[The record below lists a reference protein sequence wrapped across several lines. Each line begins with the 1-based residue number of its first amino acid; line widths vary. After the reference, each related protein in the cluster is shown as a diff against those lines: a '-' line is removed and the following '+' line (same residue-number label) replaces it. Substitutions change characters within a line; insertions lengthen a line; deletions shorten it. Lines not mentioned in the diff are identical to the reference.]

1 MNGQGKTLLLL
12 VPLLAAATLAAAT
25 DDNQLRLGYDEPLRT
40 LTHGAGYVSQH
51 VLYPLATFA
60 TSNGLGQ
67 VSDDVERDYGGYR
80 LHRVT
85 AGAILSEQR
94 EDFALGQFL
103 SELPAEN
110 PDDIDW
116 VATRAAILDS
126 AGYREGR
133 VTYIDSET
141 DPRRRILF
149 TGGGSVEIAWKFD
162 AGSAAAAKYGA
173 SYAKVY
179 NIARASS
186 ARPFKLFW
194 TEPPFNAPA
203 INLSGKHVRIFGKSS
218 IVEPQWEIVAGGATS
233 NVIRGVVFDNNS
245 QTLRAYCKVRNVALQ
260 DYDGPEGQFVL
271 AYYESGDM
279 KKFVGSV
286 VVEVSGPSVKTLQCH
301 VGDELHPD
309 GSGWNADGLRAYV
322 QQGDQQV
329 EGDDNSP
336 YLYGFDYTDER
347 TDAAGRAIYAIAPT
361 DASTTTTG
369 RSAPWRADVYWQIP
383 DMMDTLWPFEEDW
396 YEITWNPDDP
406 RVVFDPDNRLPDT
419 AGIHIPTNY
428 TVEVCAYQSPAG
440 TVAVTGNALQV
451 RKGGR
456 FTLKLMEGTGKL
468 WFMPM
473 IATDRSDPAVM
484 NAENPTADAVVSVGD
499 LIGALP
505 VASGG
510 TAAVQYG
517 RVDEMLSGYIN
528 APRSAGRNWNYWCY
542 HDPETPKD
550 ASASMSDDLSRA
562 QDATNAFE
570 RFQALA
576 STIWAVSASTDPIEV
591 WWRGT
596 SVPSGSHF
604 TAPGSLTYPTAV
616 QRYAV
621 RAPSRAELRE
631 IVLASERGSS
641 GMGLEKSAASLCF
654 VTNSASVSL
663 LSERDSLDLDEQPYT
678 MTLMVNPSPGSA
690 FSPPVR
696 AGRLLTLRND
706 VAMFAL
712 ETTGNED
719 GAGLPVFDFSLTT
732 NGVTESWLFSCP
744 TNEWSMLAWTFGPKA
759 DDSVGTRPFVLYRN
773 GEEIARREL
782 PNGLA
787 GRLAGGY
794 FSEITFG
801 AYRDDAAATGV
812 GIDRFAVYGEAY
824 GAEAQREYFTRSGD
838 SVDLDA
844 HCVLEWNFEPDGFR
858 AESGSGRIVISSSV
872 GAHRL
877 VAEQELLKSV
887 NCPGAPE
894 RLDGGVPCVD
904 GIVPE
909 VYRQCDRTL
918 PGYHPNLAHAFV
930 RSDDG
935 QETYVTWAM
944 RNDLSDDPGD
954 SIVFTVYNAGGRAA
968 MRTCTVVA
976 TNGYYRDFR
985 SAAVVG
991 HQLLPP
997 KPFSLLDDYWTDQT
1011 TWASLKANAGDD
1023 KSIVYRDRK
1032 LNDWARRDGG
1042 GYAFYHY
1049 KLRDD
1054 FDFPTDVRPDVGTYV
1069 PWMNFMGTAYD
1080 ARKLLELQPAPWYWS
1095 VSWPAPDTVPV
1106 MKVAQTLTKAQDQLP
1121 EVWNMASCA
1130 VVYPMPGT
1138 SGNVL
1143 GATRRKDV
1151 VTLVDP
1157 TVAQTAALDIGDD
1170 FVKKFGFSLG
1180 NSGNCQLRKGKYY
1193 FTGLPPS
1200 VADRFYV
1207 DVNADPSQRMVLV
1220 GNLVE
1225 PAAGNAYLQ
1234 LNVLMPQER
1243 QAICDICKA
1252 GAPGK
1257 DAWDKAVKE
1266 LAKACVCPS
1275 DATKTNGMWRAC
1287 EPWTG
1292 DVRVVTNVL
1301 SRLDALEAGH
1311 DSVTNLF
1318 TSVVTSVCET
1328 AGAFVTWDRANRP
1341 VYSPVDHYALM
1352 ATGNDAGFV
1361 VLVENDS
1368 DREDMVSPGDPVD
1381 LKVIRVVPEL
1391 YCGTISTLTDPL
1403 NKLSEMLTVQYNEP
1417 FGDASTNYVFKWNR
1431 TSPNADGSVNENRE
1445 TWDRYAEEAGL
1456 TSFVLGT
1463 KGTKLTELVN
1473 NYYSMRYWPR
1483 EGTPAHL
1490 TVGGDPSRWTDYT
1503 LAEGWVQRVLNSVTP
1518 FAQRVE
1524 DFRNNPADIWYTMF
1538 EQIGGPYRGDVAL
1551 NNANLTEVGL
1561 LELYQT
1567 VFNKAEKMSLALG
1580 VENIDVD
1587 KQLLLA
1593 ASRIAD
1599 FHLLL
1604 GAEAYSDAKNPL
1616 VSVGFDDVADR
1627 LKEVPSSTFCF
1638 QNQVP
1643 TLLDEELALLR
1654 GRTIATQAP
1663 NMTTAPY
1670 YNRLVWNFTKG
1681 ITEGEVA
1688 YVNNYGI
1695 RAEDGV
1701 LTVDQAAKQYPQ
1713 GHGDAWGHYLSA
1725 ITGYY
1730 RLLRNPH
1737 FTWTASMMEMLVSQ
1751 AVVNNDDTDE
1761 QKFADAAVKLART
1774 GLDVIDLTARKAW
1787 RDNSGAMTSA
1797 YFDTATKTYGKA
1809 NEIKVVQGFG
1819 YGEWAARTGLGGIY
1833 NWAVVNSLL
1842 TTNDAPAAVY
1852 ADQGLKHITRTT
1864 ASQLNE
1870 LCDVVGE
1877 VQERVNRIDSGLNP
1891 LGLSQNAVPM
1901 DIDPTALAAKN
1912 SHFDQI
1918 VERAEKA
1925 LANCEK
1931 VLDYAQQHGARL
1943 RQIQNLETA
1952 QVESQGAAELD
1963 FKNRLIAVYGTPF
1976 PGDIGPT
1983 GTYPQGYDGPDLFNY
1998 DYMDLGPYG
2007 LEKAGAKTFTCKLD
2021 YNKIKTLRAYIGFV
2035 GFAKGTTYSPDTT
2048 VSLTYATLANG
2059 IRVKPAGVTG
2069 TRATEGSIQA
2079 AYRDFLS
2086 AFVAA
2091 QQAEWSLNLALERLD
2106 SKRWVSAGLIGAAE
2120 AFAAVYLATTVKS
2133 AVGEDLS
2140 FVCKRALNRLEL
2152 VGEAALETKESVS
2165 QSVPG
2170 EMGAG
2175 LTVITDPR
2183 ALANAA
2189 LSAPY
2194 VAGASVRG
2202 QATATLKNAIL
2213 GEELAAKKLASF
2225 VDMIKVDLQIV
2236 SFISGQV
2243 TELTDKIDTANAC
2256 ADAYRNAIAA
2266 LAKAEA
2272 AYRQEVYKGDML
2284 LDELEGYRKAQSDTA
2299 TRNRYADMFYRVQRN
2314 AALTKYSTAF
2324 DTAQRYVWELAKVYD
2339 YETGLLSS
2347 DSQAADRFYGEI
2359 VGSRLLGRSG
2369 VTTSQATDRGL
2380 YDIVN
2385 RMKENWSVLK
2395 GRLGVNNPDNAAKW
2409 FSLRYSLFRIKP
2421 DAAGDVAWKD
2431 ELSKYVVDDIFANGE
2446 VARHCQ
2452 PPAGRTAAVK
2462 EPGLVIPFATSINNA
2477 ENFFGKT
2484 LQGGESQFSSSD
2496 YATKINA
2503 IGVDFNGYDALTV
2516 QSADGLAT
2524 EPNVYLVPVGRDYMR
2539 APAGTDRRTIA
2550 FSVVDQVLP
2559 LPYAVGSTE
2568 LDDVNWIS
2576 TFSGFDGT
2584 SDSAA
2589 TIRRHSTLRAGPEIA
2604 STRLVGRSV
2613 WNDRWLLVIP
2623 AASLNADR
2631 EKGLKTFLSGVKD
2644 IRLGIKAYSRHG
2656 N

>member
-1 MNGQGKTLLLL
+1 MRDRKGMFLLL
-12 VPLLAAATLAAAT
+12 VPFLAGTGFAEVPGDDLL
-25 DDNQLRLGYDEPLRT
+25 RIGVDEPLRT
-40 LTHGAGYVSQH
+40 LTHSAGYVAQH
-51 VLYPLATFA
+51 EVYPLATSA
-60 TSNGLGQ
+60 VSNELGQ
-67 VSDDVERDYGGYR
+67 VSDVVERDYGGYR
-80 LHRVT
+80 LHRATV
-85 AGAILSEQR
+85 GATLSEQR
-94 EDFALGQFL
+94 EDFSLGQFL
-103 SELPAEN
+103 SVLPAADPN
-110 PDDIDW
+110 DIDW

-126 AGYREGR
+126 AACREGR

-149 TGGGSVEIAWKFD
+149 TGGGAVEIPWRFD
-162 AGSAAAAKYGA
+162 AGSAAAEQYGMR
-173 SYAKVY
+173 YPKVY

-203 INLSGKHVRIFGKSS
+203 INLTGKHVRIFGKSS
-218 IVEPQWEIVAGGATS
+218 IVDPQWEVVAGGAAS
-233 NVIRGVVFDNNS
+233 NVVRGVVFDVNS
-245 QTLRAYCKVRNVALQ
+245 QTLRAYCRVRNVALQ

-279 KKFVGSV
+279 KDFVDCV
-286 VVEVSGPSVKTLQCH
+286 VVEVSGPSVKTLKCN

-309 GSGWNADGLRAYV
+309 GSGWNVEGLRAYV
-322 QQGDQQV
+322 QQGDQKV
-329 EGDDNSP
+329 EGDDCSP
-336 YLYGFDYTDER
+336 YLYGFSYTDER

-396 YEITWNPDDP
+396 YEITWNADDP
-406 RVVFDPDNRLPDT
+406 RVVFDPDNSLPESS
-419 AGIHIPTNY
+419 GVHIPTNY
-428 TVEVCAYQSPAG
+428 TVEVCEYQSPAG
-440 TVAVTGNALQV
+440 TVAAFGNAL
-451 RKGGR
+451 RIKKGGR
-456 FTLKLMEGTGKL
+456 FTLKLTQGSEKL
-468 WFMPM
+468 WFLPM
-473 IATDRSDPAVM
+473 IATERGDPAVM
-484 NAENPTADAVVSVGD
+484 NANAAKADAVIAVGD
-499 LIGALP
+499 MATALP
-505 VASGG
+505 ASVGG
-510 TAAVQYG
+510 TAAIQYG
-517 RVDEMLSGYIN
+517 RVDELLSGYIN
-528 APRSAGRNWNYWCY
+528 APRSRGLNWNYWCY
-542 HDPETPKD
+542 HDPMPPKD
-550 ASASMSDDLSRA
+550 VAAAITEDASRA
-562 QDATNAFE
+562 QAATNAFD
-570 RFQALA
+570 RFQALG
-576 STIWAVSASTDPIEV
+576 STIWAVSASDEPIEV

-596 SVPSGSHF
+596 SVPSGEHF
-604 TAPGSLTYPTAV
+604 APPGPLTYPTAV

-621 RAPSRAELRE
+621 REPSRAELRE

-641 GMGLEKSAASLCF
+641 GRGLEKSAASLCF
-654 VTNSASVSL
+654 AADVASASL
-663 LSERDSLDLDEQPYT
+663 LSGRDSLDLGSLPYT
-678 MTLMVNPSPGSA
+678 MTVMVNPSPASA
-690 FSPPVR
+690 FSPSVTP
-696 AGRLLTLRND
+696 GLLLTLRND
-706 VAMFAL
+706 AATFAL
-712 ETTGNED
+712 AADGAAD
-719 GAGLPVFDFSLTT
+719 GAGRQVFGFSLIT
-732 NGVTESWLFSCP
+732 NGVATTWRFACP
-744 TNEWSMLAWTFGPKA
+744 TNEWAMLAWTLGPQTNDVA
-759 DDSVGTRPFVLYRN
+759 GTRPFALWLN
-773 GEEIARREL
+773 GEEVVRSEFDNGTARRIL
-782 PNGLA
+782 
-787 GRLAGGY
+787 GGY
-794 FSEITFG
+794 FSVMTFG
-801 AYRDDAAATGV
+801 AFEDLPAALGV
-812 GIDRFAVYGEAY
+812 GLDRFAVYGDAY
-824 GAEAQREYFTRSGD
+824 GAEAQREYFARSGD
-838 SVDLDA
+838 SSALDGR
-844 HCVLEWNFEPDGFR
+844 CLLEWNFEPRHLCDE
-858 AESGSGRIVISSSV
+858 AGSDRIVITSSV
-872 GAHRL
+872 GSSRL
-877 VAEQELLKSV
+877 VAERALLESV
-887 NCPGAPE
+887 MCPGAPE
-894 RLDGGVPCVD
+894 RQDGSVPCVSEV
-904 GIVPE
+904 VPE

-930 RSDDG
+930 RSEDG
-935 QETYVTWAM
+935 HDTYVTWAM
-944 RNDLSDDPGD
+944 RNDLSDDLDG
-954 SIVFTVYNAGGRAA
+954 SVVFTVYNAAGRAA
-968 MRTCTVVA
+968 MRTYAVVA
-976 TNGYYRDFR
+976 TNGYYRGFR
-985 SAAVVG
+985 SSGIAG
-991 HQLLPP
+991 TQLLPP
-997 KPFSLLDDYWTDQT
+997 KPFSLLDGYWNDKTS
-1011 TWASLKANAGDD
+1011 WASLQANSGDD

-1032 LNDWARRDGG
+1032 RNDWARRDGG

-1049 KLRDD
+1049 RLRDD
-1054 FDFPTDVRPDVGTYV
+1054 FDFPTDVRPDPGEYV
-1069 PWMNFMGTAYD
+1069 PWMNFFGARYD
-1080 ARKLLELQPAPWYWS
+1080 DRKILERQPTPWYWS
-1095 VSWPAPDTVPV
+1095 VAWPKPETVPV

-1130 VVYPMPGT
+1130 VVYPKPGT
-1138 SGNVL
+1138 SGKVL
-1143 GATRRKDV
+1143 GKTRRKDV
-1151 VTLVDP
+1151 VSLVDP

-1170 FVKKFGFSLG
+1170 FVKKFGFTLG
-1180 NSGNCQLRKGKYY
+1180 NSGDCQLRKGKYY

-1243 QAICDICKA
+1243 QAICDICRA
-1252 GAPGK
+1252 DAPGK
-1257 DAWDKAVKE
+1257 KAWDAAVKE
-1266 LAKACVCPS
+1266 LAKASVRPS
-1275 DATKTNGMWRAC
+1275 DATETNGAWRAC

-1311 DSVTNLF
+1311 DDVANLF
-1318 TSVVTSVCET
+1318 TSVVTAVCEKAET
-1328 AGAFVTWDRANRP
+1328 FVTWNRAARP
-1341 VYSPVDHYALM
+1341 VYRPVDHYALM
-1352 ATGNDAGFV
+1352 ATGDDAGYV

-1391 YCGTISTLTDPL
+1391 YRGTVSTLTDPL

-1431 TSPNADGSVNENRE
+1431 TTPNADGSVNENRE
-1445 TWDRYAEEAGL
+1445 TWERYAEAAGL

-1463 KGTKLTELVN
+1463 NGTALTELVN
-1473 NYYSMRYWPR
+1473 TYYSMRYWPR
-1483 EGTPAHL
+1483 EGTAAHL

-1551 NNANLTEVGL
+1551 NNANLMEVGL

-1567 VFNKAEKMSLALG
+1567 VFNKAEKMSLTLG
-1580 VENIDVD
+1580 VENIDVN
-1587 KQLLLA
+1587 KQLILA

-1616 VSVGFDDVADR
+1616 ISVGFDDVADR

-1695 RAEDGV
+1695 RGENGV

-1797 YFDTATKTYGKA
+1797 YFDTAAKAYGKA
-1809 NEIKVVQGFG
+1809 NDIKVTQGFG

-1842 TTNDAPAAVY
+1842 TTNDAPAQVY
-1852 ADQGLKHITRTT
+1852 ADQGLRHITRTT
-1864 ASQLNE
+1864 ATQLKE

-1891 LGLSQNAVPM
+1891 LGLAQNAVPM

-1931 VLDYAQQHGARL
+1931 VLDYAHQHGARL
-1943 RQIQNLETA
+1943 RQIQNQESA
-1952 QVESQGAAELD
+1952 QVESQGETELD
-1963 FKNRLIAVYGTPF
+1963 FKNRLISIYGTPYA
-1976 PGDIGPT
+1976 GDIGPA

-2007 LEKAGAKTFTCKLD
+2007 LDKLD
-2021 YNKIKTLRAYIGFV
+2021 AKFSKELKFNKINTAMSFLGLIGYWSSGNYTADV
-2035 GFAKGTTYSPDTT
+2035 T
-2048 VSLTYATLANG
+2048 VSVKYEVAANG
-2059 IRVKPAGVTG
+2059 IRVKPAKVTG
-2069 TRATEGSIQA
+2069 KRATEGSIQT

-2086 AFVAA
+2086 AYVAA
-2091 QQAEWSLNLALERLD
+2091 EQAGWNLNVAVERLEAKAKYG
-2106 SKRWVSAGLIGAAE
+2106 SMLISAAE
-2120 AFAAVYLATTVKS
+2120 VFGGIYAGYVVYKSVADDLTVMAKKALLRLKS
-2133 AVGEDLS
+2133 IDY
-2140 FVCKRALNRLEL
+2140 
-2152 VGEAALETKESVS
+2152 TKEKTTDSMAKS
-2165 QSVPG
+2165 IPAELG
-2170 EMGAG
+2170 GGMA
-2175 LTVITDPR
+2175 VITDPR
-2183 ALANAA
+2183 ALANGALTAPLLTGMA
-2189 LSAPY
+2189 LSK
-2194 VAGASVRG
+2194 
-2202 QATATLKNAIL
+2202 QAQLELKSAIIS
-2213 GEELAAKKLASF
+2213 EENIGTK
-2225 VDMIKVDLQIV
+2225 VQRWIDMIKVDLQIAQFV
-2236 SFISGQV
+2236 SGTV
-2243 TELTDKIDTANAC
+2243 TELTQKMDDANAC
-2256 ADAYRNAIAA
+2256 AETYRNAIAA
-2266 LAKAEA
+2266 LSKAEA
-2272 AYRQEVYKGDML
+2272 AYRQEVYRGDML

-2299 TRNRYADMFYRVQRN
+2299 TRMRYADMFYRVQRN

-2324 DTAQRYVWELAKVYD
+2324 DTAQHYVWELAKVYD

-2347 DSQAADRFYGEI
+2347 DQQAADRFYGEI
-2359 VGSRLLGRSG
+2359 VGSRLLGQSG

-2431 ELSKYVVDDIFANGE
+2431 ELSKYVVDDVFADGE
-2446 VARHCQ
+2446 VARFCQ
-2452 PPAGRTAAVK
+2452 PPAGRTAAAK
-2462 EPGLVIPFATSINNA
+2462 EPGLVIPFATSVNNA

-2503 IGVDFNGYDALTV
+2503 IGVDFAGYDALTV
-2516 QSADGLAT
+2516 QTADGLAT

-2539 APAGTDRRTIA
+2539 APAGTDRRTLA

-2568 LDDVNWIS
+2568 LDDPDWIS

-2584 SDSAA
+2584 SDGAA

-2623 AASLNADR
+2623 ASSLNADR
-2631 EKGLKTFLSGVKD
+2631 EKGLKTFLTGVKD